1 MKKQNGYWYVFIVL
15 LIGLLLAGCGGN
27 SQNDNSNIAS
37 IDDPVATEDVPVA
50 AQPVEVVGPGE
61 YVFPDEY
68 AEVANPVPA
77 DEDSQNKGAGIYEAS
92 CERCHGEAGQGDG
105 VSAVQNELEIPA
117 FSDEKIVALSDGE
130 LFYILTN
137 GIAETP
143 MEPWDIYNEE
153 IRWHLVNYVRTLQQ
167 N

>member
-1 MKKQNGYWYVFIVL
+1 MKKQNGYSVVL
-15 LIGLLLAGCGGN
+15 ILLLVGLLLTACGEN
-27 SQNDNSNIAS
+27 SQNDNLNIA
-37 IDDPVATEDVPVA
+37 PTEDTEAAEEVPMP
-50 AQPVEVVGPGE
+50 AQPVAVVGPGE
-61 YVFPDEY
+61 YVFPDQF
-68 AEVANPVPA
+68 AELVNPVSA

-105 VSAVQNELEIPA
+105 ISAVQNELEIPA

-130 LFYILTN
+130 LFYLLTN

-143 MEPWDIYNEE
+143 MEAWDLYNEE
-153 IRWHLVNYVRTLQQ
+153 LRWHLVNYIRVLQQ